1 MKNIIYLC
9 LITVVFYGCT
19 ETYKEVEFKEITNVQ
34 LSNLTGTTID
44 LTGDCL
50 LFNPNNV
57 ALDVSDATF
66 DLYVDGR
73 KTAVVHQEIDVV
85 MSANEQFILPLKAT
99 IDAKDFYG
107 EQGEGLFRAAVQ
119 MMARQKVS
127 IKYNGVINAGK
138 GWVKLPIKVVDSVEV
153 PVKLY

>member
-1 MKNIIYLC
+1 MKQIITLC
-9 LITVVFYGCT
+9 LVVFTFCGCT
-19 ETYKEVEFKEITNVQ
+19 ETYKEVEFREIRNVQ
-34 LSNLTGTTID
+34 LSNVSGATVD

-50 LFNPNNV
+50 LYNPNDV
-57 ALDVSDATF
+57 ALDITDATF
-66 DLYVDGR
+66 DVYVDGR

-85 MSANEQFILPLKAT
+85 MQANEQFILPLKAT

-119 MMARQKVS
+119 MIAQQKVT
-127 IKYNGVINAGK
+127 IKYDGIIKAGK
-138 GWVKLPIKVVDSVEV
+138 GWVRLPVKVIDSVEV

>member
-1 MKNIIYLC
+1 MRQIITLC
-9 LITVVFYGCT
+9 LVVFTFCGCT
-19 ETYKEVEFKEITNVQ
+19 ETYKEVEFQEIRNVQ
-34 LSNLTGTTID
+34 LSNVSGATVD

-50 LFNPNNV
+50 LYNPNDV
-57 ALDVSDATF
+57 ALDITDATF
-66 DLYVDGR
+66 DVYIDGR

-85 MSANEQFILPLKAT
+85 MQANEQFILPLKAT

-119 MMARQKVS
+119 MIARQKVT
-127 IKYNGVINAGK
+127 IKYDGVIKAGK
-138 GWVKLPIKVVDSVEV
+138 GWVRLPVKVIDSVEV

>member
-1 MKNIIYLC
+1 MKQIITLC
-9 LITVVFYGCT
+9 LVVFTFWGCT
-19 ETYKEVEFKEITNVQ
+19 ETYKEVEFREIRNVQ
-34 LSNLTGTTID
+34 LSNVSSATVD

-50 LFNPNNV
+50 LYNPNDV
-57 ALDVSDATF
+57 ALDITDATF
-66 DLYVDGR
+66 DVYVDGR

-85 MSANEQFILPLKAT
+85 MQANEQFILPLKAT

-119 MMARQKVS
+119 MIAQQKVT
-127 IKYNGVINAGK
+127 IKYDGVIKAGK
-138 GWVKLPIKVVDSVEV
+138 GWVRLPVKVIDSVEV